1 MTLKLRNDW
10 NYKGDDLWEWGA
22 FLDDRGS
29 GELSNVEFVEYV
41 LHETFPTPVRRID
54 TTDGG
59 FRLDAGGWGTFVL
72 KAFVHFKD
80 GKKTKLEHDIQLKYD
95 PKDGQSK

>member
-10 NYKGDDLWEWGA
+10 KYKGNDWWEWGA
-22 FLDDRGS
+22 FLSDEGS

-41 LHETFPTPVRRID
+41 LHETFPEPIRRID
-54 TTDGG
+54 KPDDG
-59 FRLDAGGWGTFVL
+59 FRLDAQGWGTFVL

-80 GKKTKLEHDIQLKYD
+80 GKKTKLKHEIQLQYE
-95 PKDGQSK
+95 PKMGQSK